1 LRSVAGRRKA
11 RGGLANRVRAV
22 AAQATGDFAEKVRRA
37 RTRIGLTQA
46 EVAASAG
53 LTQQYLSIIER
64 GNVSPTLA
72 TAAAIAA
79 ALGIKLRDL
88 L

>member
-1 LRSVAGRRKA
+1 LRSVTGRRKV
-11 RGGLANRVRAV
+11 REGLTNRVRAV
-22 AAQATGDFAEKVRRA
+22 AAQATGDFADKVRSA
-37 RTRIGLTQA
+37 RTKIGLTQA

-88 L
+88 V